1 MPPIPSLLTNEG
13 LEKLKNE
20 YNDLKNKKLKKAVE
34 RLATA
39 RDQGDLTE
47 NSEYTAARDALSFIE
62 ERIYQL
68 EKILKNVK
76 TISGKKNSKVVE
88 VGSKVTLAM
97 NNKKITFIIVSELE
111 SDPIARKISPQSP
124 IGMALMA
131 KKKGDK
137 VIVNVPDGKM
147 EYKILAIE

>member
-1 MPPIPSLLTNEG
+1 MPSIPSLLTNEG
-13 LEKLKNE
+13 LERLKNE
-20 YNDLKNKKLKKAVE
+20 YNDLKKNKLKKAVE

-47 NSEYTAARDALSFIE
+47 NSEYAAARDALSFIE

-88 VGSKVTLAM
+88 VGSKVTLATD
-97 NNKKITFIIVSELE
+97 NKKITFIIVSKLE

>member
-1 MPPIPSLLTNEG
+1 MPSIPSLLTNEG

-20 YNDLKNKKLKKAVE
+20 YNDLKNNKLKKAVE

-47 NSEYTAARDALSFIE
+47 NSEYAAARDALSFIE

-68 EKILKNVK
+68 EKILKNVR